1 MKFGIATKIFIALIV
16 GVFVGLLLTPAPDVA
31 STYIKPFGELFLNLI
46 RMMVVPL
53 VLSSLIVGTAS
64 LGDVKKLGR
73 IGAKTIAYYLL
84 TTALAITIGIILA
97 NIIKPGTGITLP
109 VEEVEIKGEP
119 PLITPADLVPSNPVK
134 AMAEG
139 NMLQIIVFA
148 IFLGI
153 AITLVGE
160 KGKPVLDFFNSLA
173 EISYKI
179 VWIIME
185 YYAPIGVFALIVPV
199 VADHGPSLLLP
210 LGKLIITD
218 YLGFAIQLFM
228 VYSALVWIFTRM
240 NPVKFFKSAAPAML
254 TAYTTSSSSGTLPVT
269 MEVTEKKL

>member
-1 MKFGIATKIFIALIV
+1 MKVKFGIATKIFIALIV

-134 AMAEG
+134 A
-139 NMLQIIVFA
+139 IC
-148 IFLGI
+148 
-153 AITLVGE
+153 
-160 KGKPVLDFFNSLA
+160 SR
-173 EISYKI
+173 S
-179 VWIIME
+179 
-185 YYAPIGVFALIVPV
+185 
-199 VADHGPSLLLP
+199 
-210 LGKLIITD
+210 
-218 YLGFAIQLFM
+218 
-228 VYSALVWIFTRM
+228 
-240 NPVKFFKSAAPAML
+240 
-254 TAYTTSSSSGTLPVT
+254 
-269 MEVTEKKL
+269 